1 VKELVMQHIN
11 RTTRLWLAAI
21 APVLAAAL
29 AVVAAQPAAAAD
41 LQASGTAQATSLVFT
56 DVRSADG
63 NTILDRIQQGVI
75 GGTLTGAWVEQFRL
89 VVHPDG
95 TTNFHS
101 FLTVVGTA
109 DGCGAGTMRFVVD
122 GQGQGPVT
130 EGRFRT
136 IDQSDTTVDVHAV
149 LDFVAFVPTGTITYT
164 GTYNCG

>member
-63 NTILDRIQQGVI
+63 NTILDRIQQV
-75 GGTLTGAWVEQFRL
+75 
-89 VVHPDG
+89 
-95 TTNFHS
+95 
-101 FLTVVGTA
+101 
-109 DGCGAGTMRFVVD
+109 
-122 GQGQGPVT
+122 
-130 EGRFRT
+130 
-136 IDQSDTTVDVHAV
+136 
-149 LDFVAFVPTGTITYT
+149 
-164 GTYNCG
+164 